1 MKTITRDT
9 RIPQHSPPHPGEVL
23 SGLWL
28 EPLGLSVT
36 EAAKALGVSRKTI
49 SKIVNGSGAV
59 TPEMAMRLELA
70 FGASAQSWL
79 SHQAAYD
86 LWQVE
91 RRRKSLAREVHPVEI
106 HASA

>member
-9 RIPQHSPPHPGEVL
+9 RIRQHNPPHPGEVL

-36 EAAKALGVSRKTI
+36 EAAKALGVSRKTM

-59 TPEMAMRLELA
+59 TPEMAVRLELV

-79 SHQAAYD
+79 GHQAAYD
-86 LWQVE
+86 LRHIE
-91 RRRKSLAREVHPVEI
+91 RRRKSIAREVHPVEL
-106 HASA
+106 HAAA

>member
-1 MKTITRDT
+1 MVRVA
-9 RIPQHSPPHPGEVL
+9 RQHSPPHPGEIL

-70 FGASAQSWL
+70 FGASAESWL

-86 LWQVE
+86 LWHIQ
-91 RRRKSLAREVHPVEI
+91 RRRKSLAREVRPVEL
-106 HASA
+106 SAAA